1 MRKEQ
6 FIAFMDTPEKLSGD
20 SVTLLEGLVKEF
32 PYCQT
37 AQLLLVKGLHNE
49 NSIRYGSMLKIA
61 AAHAGDR
68 KVLYQLIMRKAP
80 AETTVDEPASAET
93 NELAVTEND
102 SEILNNLEISAQEEP
117 KPVEEPAEIK
127 TVEEPEPAE
136 IPAEPIVKAEEPAA
150 TEEKQDPE
158 EKKEPETEQQ
168 PEIKPEEEVK
178 EEPQKEEEP
187 PVAFSVDDIPT
198 LEQNILAEAI
208 SKSIELEVGNEIPE
222 ERPEVQ
228 EETVAEAIEEQGSEE
243 QESFDESGSYSFT
256 EWLKHAKPGKKE
268 AENTAEDGEDKA
280 EPKKRSRKNI
290 DDLIDKFIREEPK
303 ISRPGVKQDFFS
315 PVNQA
320 RQSVQEAD
328 DLITETLANIYLKQ
342 GSYAKA
348 LRAYESLILKFP
360 EKKLYF
366 AARIKEIK
374 KIIKEQK

>member
-1 MRKEQ
+1 
-6 FIAFMDTPEKLSGD
+6 MDSPEKLSGQ
-20 SVTLLEGLVKEF
+20 SVSLLEGLAKEF

-37 AQLLLVKGLHNE
+37 AHLLLVKGLHNE

-68 KVLYQLIMRKAP
+68 KVLYQLVMRKAP
-80 AETTVDEPASAET
+80 AESPADESSPEVTTT
-93 NELAVTEND
+93 LAVSEND
-102 SEILNNLEISAQEEP
+102 SEILNNLEISAQEEQ
-117 KPVEEPAEIK
+117 KPAGEQPEV
-127 TVEEPEPAE
+127 TVEAEPEVSQTQPT
-136 IPAEPIVKAEEPAA
+136 PILIAEEPAV
-150 TEEKQDPE
+150 TEEIQTPGEKQ
-158 EKKEPETEQQ
+158 EPETE
-168 PEIKPEEEVK
+168 PLLETKPQEEVSPETLK
-178 EEPQKEEEP
+178 EEDLKYA
-187 PVAFSVDDIPT
+187 AFSVDDIPS
-198 LEQNILAEAI
+198 LEQNILVEAI
-208 SKSIELEVGNEIPE
+208 SKSIELEVSSELPE
-222 ERPEVQ
+222 EKHENEGEPKI
-228 EETVAEAIEEQGSEE
+228 EAIKDQTEPEPEK
-243 QESFDESGSYSFT
+243 FDDAGTHSFT

-268 AENTAEDGEDKA
+268 NETTASEEEVKE
-280 EPKKRSRKNI
+280 EPRKKTRKNI

-315 PVNQA
+315 PVSQA

-348 LRAYESLILKFP
+348 LKAYESLILKFP